1 MLMSPFKTGDWLW
14 DEIQNQAGQ
23 VLDQQTIWGET
34 IYRLWFPE
42 QEQVRRVPAL
52 QLRPLATA
60 QPFTEHAI
68 RYRAAA
74 ARIADA
80 LAQDLLV
87 APIDSPVI
95 PLPHQIRALSRVIS
109 HNQTT
114 GQLRF
119 LLADEVGLGKTI
131 EAGLIMRELKLRG
144 LAQRILVVAPK
155 GLITQWVA
163 EMRLHF
169 NETFHLLLPSNSN
182 QAIDTKQNLWQQ
194 QEQVV
199 CPMDSV
205 KPVEGRRGWSAER
218 LAAYNRQRFDDLISA
233 GWDLIVVDEAHRLG
247 GSSDQVAR
255 YQLGQGLADAAPYL
269 LLLSATPHQGKS
281 DAFRRLMSLLDADAF
296 PDEGSIRRD
305 KVRPYVV
312 RTEKREAIDATG
324 DSLFQPRH
332 THLYAVAWNVARPA
346 QRQLYDAVSDYA
358 REGYNQALRE
368 KKNYIGFLLIL
379 MQRLVTSSTR
389 AVRATL
395 ERRLEALRQP
405 EEQPELLTLFNL
417 EAWVEL
423 DGEAQS
429 EMSTSSPLRALANE
443 QAEVERLLA
452 LAAQAEAA
460 GPDAK
465 AQALLEWIYRLQQE
479 TGEPELKVLI
489 FTEFVPTQEMLA
501 EFLQA
506 RGFTVAT
513 LNGSM
518 DLDAR
523 QAAQTTF
530 AESARFLVS
539 TDAGG
544 EGLNLQFCHIVINY
558 DIPWNPMRLEQR
570 IGRVDRIGQSKPVR
584 AINYVL
590 DDTVEARVQEVLETK
605 LKIILEQFGVDK
617 TADVLDSAEGGALFD
632 ELYREAILHPETM
645 AENIETTLQKVRAQA
660 EANRQKTDVFHEQE
674 PLDPA
679 AAREMMNH
687 PLPRWVE
694 QMTVA
699 YIRAQGGTAVQQGDL
714 WELTWPDGRRQPRAS
729 FVKQNGSPAQHISL
743 AETAAREL
751 VTTLPPFVA
760 GQPIPCLI
768 MEKLPTTVRGI
779 WSLWQIGTHS
789 GSSQQQRL
797 MPLFQNEAGR
807 VFLPTAQRIWEQ
819 LLSAPIV
826 ITDSLT
832 EETAVQAAQSAWE
845 AVEQSG
851 QMLYEEMIRAQN
863 RQQQQELEKMAY
875 AFAAR
880 RRAINRIGLP
890 AVRQYRLRQL
900 AQEEAEWQANIAQQ
914 TGIIPDVTPI
924 LLLHITGRGET

>member
-1 MLMSPFKTGDWLW
+1 MGFQTGDWVWL
-14 DEIQNQAGQ
+14 ESHQQAGQ
-23 VLDQQTIWGET
+23 ILDRQTVWGE
-34 IYRLWFPE
+34 IVYRLWFPE
-42 QEQVRRVPAL
+42 QEQVQRITAS
-52 QLRPLATA
+52 QLRPLASA
-60 QPFTEHAI
+60 QPFTDHAI

-80 LAQDLLV
+80 LAQDLLI
-87 APIDSPVI
+87 APIESPVI
-95 PLPHQIRALSRVIS
+95 PLPHQIRALSRVIT
-109 HNQTT
+109 HNQAT

-144 LAQRILVVAPK
+144 LARRVLVVAPK
-155 GLITQWVA
+155 GLVTQWVA

-169 NETFHLLLPSNSN
+169 NEIFHLLLPGNGSQGVNA
-182 QAIDTKQNLWQQ
+182 QQNLWQQ
-194 QEQVV
+194 QDQVV

-205 KPVEGRRGWSAER
+205 KPVEGRRGWSTAR
-218 LAAYNRQRFDDLISA
+218 LATYNRQRFDDLISA

-281 DAFRRLMSLLDADAF
+281 DAFRRLISLLDADAF
-296 PDEGSIRRD
+296 PDEDSIRRE

-312 RTEKREAIDATG
+312 RTEKREAIDADG
-324 DSLFQPRH
+324 EPLFQPRH
-332 THLYAVAWNVARPA
+332 THPYTAVWDTGRPA
-346 QRQLYDAVSDYA
+346 QRQLYDAVSDYV

-368 KKNYIGFLLIL
+368 KKSYIGFLLIL

-417 EAWVEL
+417 EAWAEL

-429 EMSTSSPLRALANE
+429 EMSISNPLRALANE

-452 LAAQAEAA
+452 LAAQAEAT

-501 EFLQA
+501 EFLLA

-523 QAAQTTF
+523 QVAQTAF
-530 AESARFLVS
+530 AESARFLIS

-544 EGLNLQFCHIVINY
+544 EGLNLQFCHVVINY

-584 AINYVL
+584 AINFVL

-632 ELYREAILHPETM
+632 ELYREAVLHPETLT
-645 AENIETTLQKVRAQA
+645 ENIEATLQKVRAQA
-660 EANRQKTDVFHEQE
+660 EANRQKTDVLYEQE

-699 YIRAQGGTAVQQGDL
+699 YIRAQGGTAVQQEDL
-714 WELTWPDGRRQPRAS
+714 WELTWPHGRRQPRAS
-729 FVKQNGSPAQHISL
+729 FVKQNGSPAQHVSL
-743 AETAAREL
+743 AETAVREL
-751 VTTLPPFVA
+751 VTSLPPFVA
-760 GQPIPCLI
+760 GQPIPCLV
-768 MEKLPTTVRGI
+768 MRELPTAVRGI
-779 WSLWQIGTHS
+779 WSLWQIGTSS
-789 GSSQQQRL
+789 GAWQRQRL
-797 MPLFQNEAGR
+797 LPLFQNEVGR

-826 ITDSLT
+826 ITDSLAG
-832 EETAVQAAQSAWE
+832 ETAVQAAQSAWE
-845 AVEQSG
+845 AVEQAG
-851 QMLYEEMIRAQN
+851 QTLYEEMVRAQKRQ
-863 RQQQQELEKMAY
+863 RQQEQEKIAY

-880 RRAINRIGLP
+880 RRAINRIGLL

-900 AQEEAEWQANIAQQ
+900 TQEEADWQAKLVQQ
-914 TGIIPDVTPI
+914 TGIIPEVTPI